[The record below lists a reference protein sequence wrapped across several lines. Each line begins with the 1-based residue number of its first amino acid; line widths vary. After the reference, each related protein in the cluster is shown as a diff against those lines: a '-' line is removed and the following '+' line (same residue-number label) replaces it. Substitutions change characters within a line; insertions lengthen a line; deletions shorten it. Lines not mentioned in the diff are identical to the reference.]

1 MIQRLF
7 IAEKPSL
14 GKAIAAELGVTQICQ
29 GYMVC
34 GNDVVTW
41 CFGHLLEQYD
51 PDDYDEA
58 WKLWRRSSLPMIP
71 REWRLKPKESAR
83 AQLQVISNLLGEA
96 ATVVNTGDLDMEGQL
111 LVDEVLEHFHYTGP
125 VQRIW
130 LASLDSRSIQ
140 KALATL
146 KDNRDYANLRDSA
159 RARSQ
164 ADWLIGMNATR
175 TMTLRGR
182 ESGRDGVLSM
192 GRVQTPTLALVVNR
206 DREIAA
212 FTPIDYLVL
221 QATLQH
227 DAGTFSAIFKPS
239 ETQPGLDS
247 EGRLVDGAT
256 AQDIMDAVRGKN
268 GIITSVTR
276 EKKKKPVPLPHCLSP
291 LQKAA
296 SSKLG
301 MTAQQ
306 VLDTAQS
313 LYEKKLTTY
322 PRTDCR
328 YLPEEQFGDAAR
340 LITALSG
347 ISGLEVVT
355 AKADSAL
362 RGPVWDTKK
371 ITAHHA
377 IIPTGEKP
385 QSLTA
390 QETNLYLMI
399 AVQYCLQFYPPM
411 SYEAQKIV
419 VSINDTTWEARGRLI
434 LEPGWTG
441 VATEEMD
448 EDAKK
453 KEPEQSLPPVSS
465 DTPVTCADVDA
476 LKKKTTPPSRFSEGS
491 LIEAMASVHRFISDA
506 TAKSVL
512 KENEGL
518 GTEAT
523 RAGIIETL
531 KGRKFIAPSGK
542 SLVSTPI
549 GQSLIDMTPGV
560 LKDPVMTAQWEQR
573 LEQIARGE
581 LTLDAF
587 MQDQIAILPTL
598 LNSVLSRP
606 VALLPS
612 AFPCPK
618 CGKAMRKRPNK
629 KYGGFFWAC
638 SDPDCHTFFPDNN
651 GKPGAPREK
660 AVPSEFPCPV
670 CNQPLYRKEKEG
682 NTYWACYNR
691 EGHANGEN
699 VVLPDDNGKP
709 GKPKPRAPRI
719 VTEFVCPDCGKPLLL
734 KTGTSKTGKAWERFD
749 CSGFPQCKA
758 SFWGSN
764 GKPDFDK
771 RAGTK

>member
-14 GKAIAAELGVTQICQ
+14 GKAIAAELGVTQTCQ
-29 GYMVC
+29 GYIVC
-34 GNDVVTW
+34 GNDAVTW

-71 REWRLKPKESAR
+71 REWRLKPKESTR

-96 ATVVNTGDLDMEGQL
+96 ATVVNTGDPDREGQL
-111 LVDEVLEHFHYTGP
+111 LVDEVLEHFRYTGP

-130 LASLDSRSIQ
+130 LASLDSRSIP
-140 KALATL
+140 KARATL

-175 TMTLRGR
+175 AMTLRGR

-256 AQDIMDAVRGKN
+256 AQGIMDAVRGKN

-276 EKKKKPVPLPHCLSP
+276 EKKKKPVPLPHCLSS

-306 VLDTAQS
+306 ILDTAQS

-328 YLPEEQFGDAAR
+328 YLPEEQFSDAAR
-340 LITALSG
+340 IITTLSG
-347 ISGLEVVT
+347 VSGLEAVT

-377 IIPTGEKP
+377 IIPTGEEP
-385 QSLTA
+385 RSLTA
-390 QETNLYLMI
+390 QEKELYLMI
-399 AVQYCLQFYPPM
+399 AVQYFLQFYPPM
-411 SYEAQKIV
+411 FYEAQKILATIV
-419 VSINDTTWEARGRLI
+419 ETAWEARGRMI
-434 LEPGWTG
+434 IAPGWTG
-441 VATEEMD
+441 FATEEDD

-453 KEPEQSLPPVSS
+453 KRQNSR
-465 DTPVTCADVDA
+465 CR
-476 LKKKTTPPSRFSEGS
+476 PS
-491 LIEAMASVHRFISDA
+491 A
-506 TAKSVL
+506 T
-512 KENEGL
+512 
-518 GTEAT
+518 
-523 RAGIIETL
+523 
-531 KGRKFIAPSGK
+531 
-542 SLVSTPI
+542 
-549 GQSLIDMTPGV
+549 MTPYS
-560 LKDPVMTAQWEQR
+560 A
-573 LEQIARGE
+573 
-581 LTLDAF
+581 
-587 MQDQIAILPTL
+587 PTWT
-598 LNSVLSRP
+598 
-606 VALLPS
+606 PS
-612 AFPCPK
+612 
-618 CGKAMRKRPNK
+618 KR
-629 KYGGFFWAC
+629 
-638 SDPDCHTFFPDNN
+638 
-651 GKPGAPREK
+651 
-660 AVPSEFPCPV
+660 
-670 CNQPLYRKEKEG
+670 
-682 NTYWACYNR
+682 
-691 EGHANGEN
+691 
-699 VVLPDDNGKP
+699 
-709 GKPKPRAPRI
+709 KPRRLP
-719 VTEFVCPDCGKPLLL
+719 
-734 KTGTSKTGKAWERFD
+734 
-749 CSGFPQCKA
+749 GFRKVH
-758 SFWGSN
+758 
-764 GKPDFDK
+764 
-771 RAGTK
+771 

>member
-1 MIQRLF
+1 MRLF

-14 GKAIAAELGVTQICQ
+14 GRAIAAELGVTQNNPTFQIC
-29 GYMVC
+29 GS
-34 GNDVVTW
+34 DTVTW
-41 CFGHLLEQYD
+41 CFGHILEQYD
-51 PDDYDEA
+51 PQDYDDNLRIWRRRDLPIIPKE
-58 WKLWRRSSLPMIP
+58 WKLR
-71 REWRLKPKESAR
+71 PKESALT
-83 AQLQVISNLLGEA
+83 QLQVINHLLSEA
-96 ATVVNTGDLDMEGQL
+96 EMVVHAGDPDREGQL

-130 LASLDSRSIQ
+130 LASLDSLSVQ

-146 KDNRDYANLRDSA
+146 KDNRDYADLRDAA

-164 ADWLIGMNATR
+164 ADWLIGMNASR
-175 TMTLRGR
+175 AMTIFGR
-182 ESGRDGVLSM
+182 ETGHNDGVLSL
-192 GRVQTPTLALVVNR
+192 GRVQTPTLALVVQR
-206 DREIAA
+206 DREIKA
-212 FTPIDYLVL
+212 FVSVDYLIL
-221 QATLQH
+221 QASLQN
-227 DAGTFSAIFKPS
+227 DAGSFSATFKPS
-239 ETQPGLDS
+239 DTQTGLDS
-247 EGRLVDGAT
+247 EGRLVDASI
-256 AQDIMDAVRGKN
+256 AQGIVDSVRGQT

-276 EKKKKPVPLPHCLSP
+276 EKKKKPVPLPHCLSS

-296 SSKLG
+296 SSKFG

-328 YLPEEQFGDAAR
+328 YLPEEQFSDASR

-347 ISGLEVVT
+347 VSGLEAMT

-399 AVQYCLQFYPPM
+399 AVQYFLQFYPPM

-441 VATEEMD
+441 VAAEED

-465 DTPVTCADVDA
+465 DTPVTCTDVDA
-476 LKKKTTPPSRFSEGS
+476 LKKKTTPPSKFSEGS
-491 LIEAMASVHRFISDA
+491 LIEAMANIHRFVSDA
-506 TAKSVL
+506 SAKATL

-523 RAGIIETL
+523 RASIIETL
-531 KGRKFIAPSGK
+531 KGRKYIEPSGK
-542 SLVSTPI
+542 SLVSTPL
-549 GQSLIDMTPGV
+549 GQSLIDMTPDV

-573 LEQIARGE
+573 LEQIARDE

-587 MQDQIAILPTL
+587 MQDQITILPTL
-598 LNSVLSRP
+598 LNSVLSLP
-606 VALLPS
+606 VTLLPT
-612 AFPCPK
+612 ACPCPK
-618 CGKAMRKRPNK
+618 CGRAMHKREDK

-638 SDPDCHTFFPDNN
+638 SDPDCHTFLPDNN

-699 VVLPDDNGKP
+699 VFLPDDNGKP

-734 KTGTSKTGKAWERFD
+734 KSGTSKAGKAWERFD

>member
-14 GKAIAAELGVTQICQ
+14 GKAIAAELGVTQTCQ
-29 GYMVC
+29 GYIVC
-34 GNDVVTW
+34 GNDAVTW

-51 PDDYDEA
+51 PDDYDDA

-96 ATVVNTGDLDMEGQL
+96 ATVVNTGDPDREGQL
-111 LVDEVLEHFHYTGP
+111 LVDEVLEHFRYTGP

-175 TMTLRGR
+175 AMTLRGR

-227 DAGTFSAIFKPS
+227 DAGTFSALFKPS

-256 AQDIMDAVRGKN
+256 AQGIMDAVRGKN

-276 EKKKKPVPLPHCLSP
+276 EKKKKPVPLPHCLSS

-328 YLPEEQFGDAAR
+328 YLPEEQFSDAAR
-340 LITALSG
+340 IITALGSSV
-347 ISGLEVVT
+347 SGLEAVT

-362 RGPVWDTKK
+362 KGPVWDTKK

-377 IIPTGEKP
+377 IIPTGEEP
-385 QSLTA
+385 RSLTA
-390 QETNLYLMI
+390 QEKELYLMI
-399 AVQYCLQFYPPM
+399 AVQYFLQFYPPM
-411 SYEAQKIV
+411 LYEAQKILATIV
-419 VSINDTTWEARGRLI
+419 ETAWEARGRMI
-434 LEPGWTG
+434 IEPGWTG
-441 VATEEMD
+441 FAAEEDD

-453 KEPEQSLPPVSS
+453 KEAEQSLPSVGNN
-465 DTPVTCADVDA
+465 DAVLCADVDA

-491 LIEAMASVHRFISDA
+491 LIEAMANVHRFVSDA
-506 TAKSVL
+506 KAKAVL
-512 KENEGL
+512 KENEGI

-523 RAGIIETL
+523 RASILETL
-531 KGRKFIAPSGK
+531 KGRGFITASGK
-542 SLVSTPI
+542 SLVSTPL
-549 GQSLIDMTPGV
+549 GQSLIDMTPDT
-560 LKDPVMTAQWEQR
+560 LRDPVTTAQWEQR
-573 LEQIARGE
+573 LEAITRGE
-581 LTLDAF
+581 TSLEDF
-587 MQDQIAILPTL
+587 MREQYA
-598 LNSVLSRP
+598 
-606 VALLPS
+606 AL
-612 AFPCPK
+612 
-618 CGKAMRKRPNK
+618 
-629 KYGGFFWAC
+629 
-638 SDPDCHTFFPDNN
+638 
-651 GKPGAPREK
+651 
-660 AVPSEFPCPV
+660 
-670 CNQPLYRKEKEG
+670 
-682 NTYWACYNR
+682 
-691 EGHANGEN
+691 
-699 VVLPDDNGKP
+699 
-709 GKPKPRAPRI
+709 
-719 VTEFVCPDCGKPLLL
+719 PLLL
-734 KTGTSKTGKAWERFD
+734 APSSPPLPHFSPVPSPAQSVARRCAGAKGKTPANFSGAAPMPIAGRFCRMRTVNPENREKGPYPRSIHAPSAVAPFTQGKTIGGHIGLATTNKGIRTVTMSFCPMTTA
-749 CSGFPQCKA
+749 SPVSLNLGFRE
-758 SFWGSN
+758 S
-764 GKPDFDK
+764 
-771 RAGTK
+771 

>member
-14 GKAIAAELGVTQICQ
+14 GKAIAAELGVTQTCQ
-29 GYMVC
+29 GYTVC
-34 GNDVVTW
+34 GNDAVTW

-71 REWRLKPKESAR
+71 REWRLKPKESTR

-96 ATVVNTGDLDMEGQL
+96 ATVVNTGDPDRDGQL
-111 LVDEVLEHFHYTGP
+111 LVDEVLEHFRYTGP

-175 TMTLRGR
+175 AMTLRGR

-227 DAGTFSAIFKPS
+227 DAGTFSALFKPS

-256 AQDIMDAVRGKN
+256 AQGIMDAVRGKN

-276 EKKKKPVPLPHCLSP
+276 EKKKKPVPLPHCLSS

-328 YLPEEQFGDAAR
+328 YLPEEQFSDAAR
-340 LITALSG
+340 IITALGSSV
-347 ISGLEVVT
+347 SGLEAVT

-362 RGPVWDTKK
+362 KGPVWDTKK

-377 IIPTGEKP
+377 IIPTGEEP
-385 QSLTA
+385 RSLTA
-390 QETNLYLMI
+390 QEKELYLMI
-399 AVQYCLQFYPPM
+399 AVQYFLQFYPPM
-411 SYEAQKIV
+411 LYEAQKILATIV
-419 VSINDTTWEARGRLI
+419 ETAWEARGRMI
-434 LEPGWTG
+434 IEPGWTG
-441 VATEEMD
+441 FAAEEDD

-453 KEPEQSLPPVSS
+453 KEAEQSLPSVGNN
-465 DTPVTCADVDA
+465 DAVLCADVDA

-491 LIEAMASVHRFISDA
+491 LIEAMANVHRFVSDA
-506 TAKSVL
+506 KAKAVL
-512 KENEGL
+512 KENEGI

-523 RAGIIETL
+523 RASILETL
-531 KGRKFIAPSGK
+531 KGRGFIAASGK
-542 SLVSTPI
+542 SLVSTPL
-549 GQSLIDMTPGV
+549 GQSLIDMTPDT
-560 LKDPVMTAQWEQR
+560 LRDPVTTAQWEQR
-573 LEQIARGE
+573 LEAITRGE
-581 LTLDAF
+581 TSLEDF
-587 MQDQIAILPTL
+587 MREQYAALPL
-598 LNSVLSRP
+598 LLAPVLSTP
-606 VALLPS
+606 AALQPG

-618 CGKAMRKRPNK
+618 CGKALRRREGENA
-629 KYGGFFWAC
+629 GEFFWSC
-638 SDPDCHTFFPDNN
+638 SDADCRTFLPDED
-651 GKPGAPREK
+651 GKPGKPRER
-660 AVPSEFPCPV
+660 AIPSEYPCPV
-670 CNQPLYRKEKEG
+670 CGRPLYSGKNDRG
-682 NTYWACYNR
+682 TYWACYNKQ
-691 EGHANGEN
+691 GHPDGNN
-699 VVLPDDNGKP
+699 VFLPDDNGKP
-709 GKPKPRAPRI
+709 GQPKPRIPRI
-719 VTEFVCPDCGKPLLL
+719 VTEFICPDYGKPLLIRQ
-734 KTGTSKTGKAWERFD
+734 GTNAKGPWTMFS

-758 SFWGSN
+758 SFWDKD
-764 GKPDFDK
+764 GKPNFNNRVK
-771 RAGTK
+771 R

>member
-1 MIQRLF
+1 M
-7 IAEKPSL
+7 
-14 GKAIAAELGVTQICQ
+14 
-29 GYMVC
+29 
-34 GNDVVTW
+34 TW

-71 REWRLKPKESAR
+71 RRWRLKPKETAR

-96 ATVVNTGDLDMEGQL
+96 ATIVNTGAPDREGQL
-111 LVDEVLEHFHYTGP
+111 LVDEVLEHFNYTGP

-175 TMTLRGR
+175 AMTLRGR

-212 FTPIDYLVL
+212 FTHIDYLVL

-227 DAGTFSAIFKPS
+227 DAGMFSALFKPP
-239 ETQPGLDS
+239 EPQPGLDS

-256 AQDIMDAVRGKN
+256 VQGIMDAVRGKN

-276 EKKKKPVPLPHCLSP
+276 EKKKKPVPLPHCLSS

-306 VLDTAQS
+306 ILDTAQS

-328 YLPEEQFGDAAR
+328 YLPEEQFGDTAR
-340 LITALSG
+340 IITALSG
-347 ISGLEVVT
+347 LEAVT

-377 IIPTGEKP
+377 IIPTGEEP
-385 QSLTA
+385 RSLTA
-390 QETNLYLMI
+390 QEKELYLMI
-399 AVQYCLQFYPPM
+399 AVQYFLQFYPPM
-411 SYEAQKIV
+411 LYEAQKILATIV
-419 VSINDTTWEARGRLI
+419 ETAWEARGRMI
-434 LEPGWTG
+434 IEPGWTG
-441 VATEEMD
+441 FAAEEDD

-453 KEPEQSLPPVSS
+453 KEAEQSLPSVGNN
-465 DTPVTCADVDA
+465 DAVLCADVDA

-491 LIEAMASVHRFISDA
+491 LIEAMASIHRFVSDA
-506 TAKSVL
+506 KAKAVL
-512 KENEGL
+512 KENEGI

-523 RAGIIETL
+523 RASILETL
-531 KGRKFIAPSGK
+531 KGRGFITASGK
-542 SLVSTPI
+542 SLVSTPL
-549 GQSLIDMTPGV
+549 GQSLIDMTPDT
-560 LKDPVMTAQWEQR
+560 LRDPVTTAQWEQR
-573 LEQIARGE
+573 LEAITRGE
-581 LTLDAF
+581 TSLEDF
-587 MQDQIAILPTL
+587 MREQYAALPL
-598 LNSVLSRP
+598 LLAPVLSTP
-606 VALLPS
+606 AALQPG

-618 CGKAMRKRPNK
+618 CGKALRRREGKNA
-629 KYGGFFWAC
+629 GEFFWSC
-638 SDPDCHTFFPDNN
+638 SDADCRTFLPDED
-651 GKPGAPREK
+651 GKRER
-660 AVPSEFPCPV
+660 AIPSEYPCPV
-670 CNQPLYRKEKEG
+670 CGRPLYSGKNDRG
-682 NTYWACYNR
+682 TYWACYNKQ
-691 EGHANGEN
+691 GHPDGNN
-699 VVLPDDNGKP
+699 VFLPDDNGTP
-709 GKPKPRAPRI
+709 GQPKEKSPRV
-719 VTEFVCPDCGKPLLL
+719 VTEFTCPDCGKALLYRQ
-734 KTGTSKTGKAWERFD
+734 GTSKAGKPYEVFS
-749 CSGFPQCKA
+749 CSGYPNCKT
-758 SFWGSN
+758 SFWGKD
-764 GKPDFDK
+764 GKPDFNRRPK
-771 RAGTK
+771 

>member
-1 MIQRLF
+1 MRLF

-14 GKAIAAELGVTQICQ
+14 GRAIAAELGVTKTTPAFQL
-29 GYMVC
+29 C
-34 GNDVVTW
+34 GSDTVTW
-41 CFGHLLEQYD
+41 CFGHILEQYD
-51 PDDYDEA
+51 PQDYDDNLRTWRRRDLPITPNE
-58 WKLWRRSSLPMIP
+58 WKLR
-71 REWRLKPKESAR
+71 PKKEAYT
-83 AQLQVISNLLGEA
+83 QLQVINHLLSEA
-96 ATVVNTGDLDMEGQL
+96 SSVVHAGDPDREGQL

-140 KALATL
+140 KALSTL
-146 KDNRDYANLRDSA
+146 KDNSNYANLRDAA

-164 ADWLIGMNATR
+164 ADWLIGMNASR
-175 TMTLRGR
+175 AMTIFGR
-182 ESGRDGVLSM
+182 ETGHTDRVLSL
-192 GRVQTPTLALVVNR
+192 GRVQTPTLALVVQR
-206 DREIAA
+206 DREIKA
-212 FTPIDYLVL
+212 FVPVDYLIL
-221 QATLQH
+221 QASLQN
-227 DAGTFSAIFKPS
+227 DAGSFSATFKPS
-239 ETQPGLDS
+239 DTQTGLDS
-247 EGRLVDGAT
+247 EGRLVDASI
-256 AQDIMDAVRGKN
+256 AQGIVDSVRGQT

-276 EKKKKPVPLPHCLSP
+276 EKKKKPVPLPHCLSS

-296 SSKLG
+296 SSKFG

-328 YLPEEQFGDAAR
+328 YLPEEQFSDASR

-347 ISGLEVVT
+347 VSGLEAMT

-399 AVQYCLQFYPPM
+399 AVQYFLQFYPPM

-441 VATEEMD
+441 VAAEED

-465 DTPVTCADVDA
+465 DTPVTCTDVA
-476 LKKKTTPPSRFSEGS
+476 PLKKRSTPPSRFSEGS
-491 LIEAMASVHRFISDA
+491 LIEAMANIHKFVSDA
-506 TAKSVL
+506 SAKATL

-523 RAGIIETL
+523 RASIIETL
-531 KGRKFIAPSGK
+531 KGRKYIEPSGK
-542 SLVSTPI
+542 SLVSTPL

-598 LNSVLSRP
+598 LNSVLSLP
-606 VALLPS
+606 VTLLPT
-612 AFPCPK
+612 ACPCPK
-618 CGKAMRKRPNK
+618 CGRAMRKREDK

-638 SDPDCHTFFPDNN
+638 SDPDCHTFLPDNN

-699 VVLPDDNGKP
+699 VFLPDDNGKP

-719 VTEFVCPDCGKPLLL
+719 VTEFVCPVCGKPLLL
-734 KTGTSKTGKAWERFD
+734 KTGTSKTGKVWERFD
-749 CSGFPQCKA
+749 CSGFPSCKA

>member
-14 GKAIAAELGVTQICQ
+14 GKAIAAELGVTQTCQ
-29 GYMVC
+29 GYIVC
-34 GNDVVTW
+34 GNDAVTW

-51 PDDYDEA
+51 PDDYDDA

-96 ATVVNTGDLDMEGQL
+96 ATVVNTGDPDREGQL
-111 LVDEVLEHFHYTGP
+111 LVDEVLEHFRYTGP

-175 TMTLRGR
+175 AMTLRGR

-192 GRVQTPTLALVVNR
+192 GRVQTPSLALVVNR

-221 QATLQH
+221 QARLQH

-239 ETQPGLDS
+239 ETQPGLNS

-256 AQDIMDAVRGKN
+256 AQGIMDAVRGKN

-276 EKKKKPVPLPHCLSP
+276 EKKKKPVPLPHCLSS

-328 YLPEEQFGDAAR
+328 YLPEEQFSDAAR
-340 LITALSG
+340 IITALGSSV
-347 ISGLEVVT
+347 SGLEAVT

-377 IIPTGEKP
+377 IIPTGEEP
-385 QSLTA
+385 RSLTA
-390 QETNLYLMI
+390 QEKELYLMI
-399 AVQYCLQFYPPM
+399 AVQYFLQFYPPM
-411 SYEAQKIV
+411 LYEAQKILATIV
-419 VSINDTTWEARGRLI
+419 ETAWEARGRMI
-434 LEPGWTG
+434 IEPGWTG
-441 VATEEMD
+441 FAAEEDD

-453 KEPEQSLPPVSS
+453 KEAEQSLPSVGNN
-465 DTPVTCADVDA
+465 DAVLCADVDA

-491 LIEAMASVHRFISDA
+491 LIEAMANVHRFVSDA
-506 TAKSVL
+506 KAKAVL
-512 KENEGL
+512 KENEGI

-523 RAGIIETL
+523 RASILETL
-531 KGRKFIAPSGK
+531 KGRGFIAASGK
-542 SLVSTPI
+542 SLVSTPL
-549 GQSLIDMTPGV
+549 GQSLIDMTPDT
-560 LKDPVMTAQWEQR
+560 LRDPVTTAQWEQR
-573 LEQIARGE
+573 LEAITRGE
-581 LTLDAF
+581 TSLEDF
-587 MQDQIAILPTL
+587 MREQYAALPL
-598 LNSVLSRP
+598 LLAPVLSTSA
-606 VALLPS
+606 ALQPG

-618 CGKAMRKRPNK
+618 CGKALRRREGKNA
-629 KYGGFFWAC
+629 GEFFWSC
-638 SDPDCHTFFPDNN
+638 SDADCRTFLPDED
-651 GKPGAPREK
+651 GKPGKPRER
-660 AVPSEFPCPV
+660 AIPSEYPCPV
-670 CNQPLYRKEKEG
+670 CGRPLYSGKNDRG
-682 NTYWACYNR
+682 TYWACYNKQ
-691 EGHANGEN
+691 GHPDGNN
-699 VVLPDDNGKP
+699 VFLPDDNGTP
-709 GKPKPRAPRI
+709 GQPKEKSPRV
-719 VTEFVCPDCGKPLLL
+719 VTEFTCPDCGKALLYRQ
-734 KTGTSKTGKAWERFD
+734 GTSKAGKPYEVFS
-749 CSGFPQCKA
+749 CSGYPNCKT
-758 SFWGSN
+758 SFWGKD
-764 GKPDFDK
+764 GKPDFNRRPK
-771 RAGTK
+771 

>member
-14 GKAIAAELGVTQICQ
+14 GKAIAAELGVTQTCQ
-29 GYMVC
+29 GYTVC
-34 GNDVVTW
+34 GNDAVTW

-51 PDDYDEA
+51 PDDYDDA

-96 ATVVNTGDLDMEGQL
+96 ATVVNTGDPDREGQL
-111 LVDEVLEHFHYTGP
+111 LVDEVLEHFRYTGP

-175 TMTLRGR
+175 AMTLRGR

-192 GRVQTPTLALVVNR
+192 GRVQTPSLALVVNR

-227 DAGTFSAIFKPS
+227 DAGTFSALFKPS

-256 AQDIMDAVRGKN
+256 AQGIMDAVRGKN

-276 EKKKKPVPLPHCLSP
+276 EKKKKPVPLPHCLSSR
-291 LQKAA
+291 QKAA

-328 YLPEEQFGDAAR
+328 YLPEEQFSDAAR
-340 LITALSG
+340 LITALGSSV
-347 ISGLEVVT
+347 SGLEAVT

-377 IIPTGEKP
+377 IIPTGEEP
-385 QSLTA
+385 RSLTA
-390 QETNLYLMI
+390 QEKELYLMI
-399 AVQYCLQFYPPM
+399 AVQYFLQFYPPM
-411 SYEAQKIV
+411 LYEAQKILATIV
-419 VSINDTTWEARGRLI
+419 ETAWEARGRMI
-434 LEPGWTG
+434 IEPGWTG
-441 VATEEMD
+441 FAAEEDD

-453 KEPEQSLPPVSS
+453 KEAEQSLPSVGNN
-465 DTPVTCADVDA
+465 DAVLCADVDA

-491 LIEAMASVHRFISDA
+491 LIEAMANVHRFVSDA
-506 TAKSVL
+506 KAKAVL
-512 KENEGL
+512 KENEGI

-523 RAGIIETL
+523 RASILETL
-531 KGRKFIAPSGK
+531 KGRGFIAASGK
-542 SLVSTPI
+542 SLVSTPL
-549 GQSLIDMTPGV
+549 GQSLIDMTPDT
-560 LKDPVMTAQWEQR
+560 LRDPVTTAQWEQR
-573 LEQIARGE
+573 LEAITRGE
-581 LTLDAF
+581 TSLEDF
-587 MQDQIAILPTL
+587 MREQYAALPLLWPPSSPPLPHFSPVPSPARSVARRCAGAKGKTPANFSGAAPMPIAGRFCRMRTVNPENREKGPYPRSIH
-598 LNSVLSRP
+598 
-606 VALLPS
+606 APS
-612 AFPCPK
+612 AVAPFTQGKTIGGHIGLATTNKGIRTVTMSFCPMTT
-618 CGKAMRKRPNK
+618 APPASPK
-629 KYGGFFWAC
+629 K
-638 SDPDCHTFFPDNN
+638 SL
-651 GKPGAPREK
+651 RE
-660 AVPSEFPCPV
+660 
-670 CNQPLYRKEKEG
+670 
-682 NTYWACYNR
+682 W
-691 EGHANGEN
+691 
-699 VVLPDDNGKP
+699 
-709 GKPKPRAPRI
+709 
-719 VTEFVCPDCGKPLLL
+719 
-734 KTGTSKTGKAWERFD
+734 
-749 CSGFPQCKA
+749 
-758 SFWGSN
+758 
-764 GKPDFDK
+764 
-771 RAGTK
+771 

>member
-1 MIQRLF
+1 MRLF

-14 GKAIAAELGVTQICQ
+14 GRAIAAELGVTKTTPAFQL
-29 GYMVC
+29 C
-34 GNDVVTW
+34 GSDTVTW
-41 CFGHLLEQYD
+41 CFGHILEQYD
-51 PDDYDEA
+51 PQDYDDNLRTWRRRDLPIIPNE
-58 WKLWRRSSLPMIP
+58 WKLR
-71 REWRLKPKESAR
+71 PKKEAYT
-83 AQLQVISNLLGEA
+83 QLQVINHLLSEA
-96 ATVVNTGDLDMEGQL
+96 SSVVHAGDPDREGQL

-140 KALATL
+140 KALSTL
-146 KDNRDYANLRDSA
+146 KDNSNYANLRDAA

-164 ADWLIGMNATR
+164 ADWLIGMNASR
-175 TMTLRGR
+175 AMTIFGR
-182 ESGRDGVLSM
+182 ETGHTDRVLSL
-192 GRVQTPTLALVVNR
+192 GRVQTPTLALVVQR
-206 DREIAA
+206 DREIKA
-212 FTPIDYLVL
+212 FVPVDYLIL
-221 QATLQH
+221 QASLQN
-227 DAGTFSAIFKPS
+227 DAGSFSATFKPS
-239 ETQPGLDS
+239 DTQTGLDS
-247 EGRLVDGAT
+247 EGRLVDASI
-256 AQDIMDAVRGKN
+256 AQGIVDSVRGQT

-276 EKKKKPVPLPHCLSP
+276 EKKKKPVPLPHCLSS

-296 SSKLG
+296 SSKFG

-328 YLPEEQFGDAAR
+328 YLPEEQFSDASR

-347 ISGLEVVT
+347 VSGLEAMT

-399 AVQYCLQFYPPM
+399 AVQYFLQFYPPM

-441 VATEEMD
+441 VAAEED

-465 DTPVTCADVDA
+465 DTPVTCTDVA
-476 LKKKTTPPSRFSEGS
+476 PLKKRSTPPSRFSEGS
-491 LIEAMASVHRFISDA
+491 LIEAMANIHKFVSDA
-506 TAKSVL
+506 SAKATL

-523 RAGIIETL
+523 RASIIETL
-531 KGRKFIAPSGK
+531 KGRKYIEPSGK
-542 SLVSTPI
+542 SLVSTPL

-598 LNSVLSRP
+598 LNSVLSLP
-606 VALLPS
+606 VTLLPT
-612 AFPCPK
+612 ACPCPK
-618 CGKAMRKRPNK
+618 CGRAMRKREDK

-638 SDPDCHTFFPDNN
+638 SDPDCHTFLPDNN

-699 VVLPDDNGKP
+699 VFLPDDNGKP

-719 VTEFVCPDCGKPLLL
+719 VTEFVCPVCGKPLLL
-734 KTGTSKTGKAWERFD
+734 KTGTSKTGKVWERFD
-749 CSGFPQCKA
+749 CSGFPSCKA

>member
-1 MIQRLF
+1 MRLF

-14 GKAIAAELGVTQICQ
+14 GKAIAAELGVTQNNQ
-29 GYMVC
+29 NFQVC
-34 GNDVVTW
+34 GSDVVTW

-58 WKLWRRSSLPMIP
+58 WKLWRRNSLPMIP

-83 AQLQVISNLLGEA
+83 AQLQVISNLLAEA
-96 ATVVNTGDLDMEGQL
+96 ATVVNTGDPDREGQL

-175 TMTLRGR
+175 AMTLRGR

-227 DAGTFSAIFKPS
+227 DAGMFSALFKPS
-239 ETQPGLDS
+239 EPQPGLDS

-256 AQDIMDAVRGKN
+256 AQGIMDAVRGKN

-276 EKKKKPVPLPHCLSP
+276 EKKKKPVPLPHCLSS

-328 YLPEEQFGDAAR
+328 YLPEEQFGDTAR
-340 LITALSG
+340 IITALSG
-347 ISGLEVVT
+347 LEAVT

-377 IIPTGEKP
+377 IIPTGEEP
-385 QSLTA
+385 RSLTA
-390 QETNLYLMI
+390 QEKELYLMI
-399 AVQYCLQFYPPM
+399 AVQYFLQFYPPM
-411 SYEAQKIV
+411 LYEAQKILATIV
-419 VSINDTTWEARGRLI
+419 ETAWEARGRMI
-434 LEPGWTG
+434 IEPGWTG
-441 VATEEMD
+441 FAAEEDD

-453 KEPEQSLPPVSS
+453 KEAEQSLPSVGNN
-465 DTPVTCADVDA
+465 DAVLCADVDA

-491 LIEAMASVHRFISDA
+491 LIEAMANVHRFVSDA
-506 TAKSVL
+506 KAKAVL
-512 KENEGL
+512 KENEGI

-523 RAGIIETL
+523 RASILETL
-531 KGRKFIAPSGK
+531 KGRGFIAASGK
-542 SLVSTPI
+542 SLVSTPL
-549 GQSLIDMTPGV
+549 GQSLIDMTPDT
-560 LKDPVMTAQWEQR
+560 LRDPVTTAQWEQR
-573 LEQIARGE
+573 LEAITRGE
-581 LTLDAF
+581 TSLEDF
-587 MQDQIAILPTL
+587 MREQYAALPL
-598 LNSVLSRP
+598 LLAPVLSTFA
-606 VALLPS
+606 ALQPG

-618 CGKAMRKRPNK
+618 CGKALRRREGKNA
-629 KYGGFFWAC
+629 GEFFWSC
-638 SDPDCHTFFPDNN
+638 SDADCRTFLPDED
-651 GKPGAPREK
+651 GKPGKPRER
-660 AVPSEFPCPV
+660 AIPSEHPCPV
-670 CNQPLYRKEKEG
+670 CGRPLYSGKNDRG
-682 NTYWACYNR
+682 TYWACYNKQ
-691 EGHANGEN
+691 GHPDGNN
-699 VVLPDDNGKP
+699 VFLPDDNGTP
-709 GKPKPRAPRI
+709 GQPKEKSPRV
-719 VTEFVCPDCGKPLLL
+719 VTEFTCPDCGKALLYRQ
-734 KTGTSKTGKAWERFD
+734 GTSKAGKPYEVFS
-749 CSGFPQCKA
+749 CSGYPNCKT
-758 SFWGSN
+758 SFWGKD
-764 GKPDFDK
+764 GKPDFNRRPK
-771 RAGTK
+771 

>member
-1 MIQRLF
+1 M
-7 IAEKPSL
+7 
-14 GKAIAAELGVTQICQ
+14 
-29 GYMVC
+29 
-34 GNDVVTW
+34 
-41 CFGHLLEQYD
+41 
-51 PDDYDEA
+51 
-58 WKLWRRSSLPMIP
+58 
-71 REWRLKPKESAR
+71 
-83 AQLQVISNLLGEA
+83 
-96 ATVVNTGDLDMEGQL
+96 
-111 LVDEVLEHFHYTGP
+111 
-125 VQRIW
+125 
-130 LASLDSRSIQ
+130 
-140 KALATL
+140 
-146 KDNRDYANLRDSA
+146 
-159 RARSQ
+159 
-164 ADWLIGMNATR
+164 
-175 TMTLRGR
+175 
-182 ESGRDGVLSM
+182 
-192 GRVQTPTLALVVNR
+192 
-206 DREIAA
+206 
-212 FTPIDYLVL
+212 
-221 QATLQH
+221 
-227 DAGTFSAIFKPS
+227 
-239 ETQPGLDS
+239 
-247 EGRLVDGAT
+247 
-256 AQDIMDAVRGKN
+256 
-268 GIITSVTR
+268 
-276 EKKKKPVPLPHCLSP
+276 
-291 LQKAA
+291 
-296 SSKLG
+296 
-301 MTAQQ
+301 
-306 VLDTAQS
+306 
-313 LYEKKLTTY
+313 
-322 PRTDCR
+322 
-328 YLPEEQFGDAAR
+328 
-340 LITALSG
+340 
-347 ISGLEVVT
+347 T

-399 AVQYCLQFYPPM
+399 AVQYFLQFYPPM

-465 DTPVTCADVDA
+465 DTPVTCTDVDA

-491 LIEAMASVHRFISDA
+491 LIEAMANIHRFVSDA
-506 TAKSVL
+506 SAKATL

-523 RAGIIETL
+523 RASIIETL
-531 KGRKFIAPSGK
+531 KGRKYIEPSGK
-542 SLVSTPI
+542 SLVSTPL
-549 GQSLIDMTPGV
+549 GQSLIHMTPDV

-573 LEQIARGE
+573 LEQIARDE

-598 LNSVLSRP
+598 LNSVLSLP
-606 VALLPS
+606 VTLLPT
-612 AFPCPK
+612 ACPCPK
-618 CGKAMRKRPNK
+618 CGRAMRRREDK
-629 KYGGFFWAC
+629 KYGGFFWTC
-638 SDPDCHTFFPDNN
+638 SDPDCHNFLPDNN

-699 VVLPDDNGKP
+699 VFLPDDNGKP

-734 KTGTSKTGKAWERFD
+734 KTGTSKTGKVWERFD

-764 GKPDFDK
+764 GKPDFDE

>member
-1 MIQRLF
+1 M
-7 IAEKPSL
+7 
-14 GKAIAAELGVTQICQ
+14 
-29 GYMVC
+29 
-34 GNDVVTW
+34 TW
-41 CFGHLLEQYD
+41 CFGHILEQYD
-51 PDDYDEA
+51 PQDYDDNLRTWRRRDLPIIPNE
-58 WKLWRRSSLPMIP
+58 WKLR
-71 REWRLKPKESAR
+71 PKKEAYT
-83 AQLQVISNLLGEA
+83 QLQVINHLLSEA
-96 ATVVNTGDLDMEGQL
+96 SSVVHAGDPDREGQL

-140 KALATL
+140 KALSTL
-146 KDNRDYANLRDSA
+146 KDNSNYANLRDAA

-164 ADWLIGMNATR
+164 ADWLIGMNASR
-175 TMTLRGR
+175 AMTIFGQ
-182 ESGRDGVLSM
+182 ETGHTDGVLSL
-192 GRVQTPTLALVVNR
+192 GRVQTPTLALVVQR
-206 DREIAA
+206 DREIKA
-212 FTPIDYLVL
+212 FVPVDYLIL
-221 QATLQH
+221 QASLQN
-227 DAGTFSAIFKPS
+227 DAGSFSATFKPA
-239 ETQPGLDS
+239 ETQPGLDP
-247 EGRLVDGAT
+247 EGRLVDASI
-256 AQDIMDAVRGKN
+256 AQGIVDAVRGQT
-268 GIITSVTR
+268 GTITSVTR
-276 EKKKKPVPLPHCLSP
+276 EKKKKAVPLPHCLSS

-296 SSKLG
+296 SSRFG

-328 YLPEEQFGDAAR
+328 YLPEEQFQDAAR
-340 LITALSG
+340 IITSLAG
-347 ISGLEVVT
+347 VSGLEAVT
-355 AKADSAL
+355 ARADTSL

-419 VSINDTTWEARGRLI
+419 VSINDTIWEARGRLI

-441 VATEEMD
+441 VAAEED

-465 DTPVTCADVDA
+465 DTPVTCADVET

-491 LIEAMASVHRFISDA
+491 LIEAMANIHRFVSDA
-506 TAKSVL
+506 SAKATL

-523 RAGIIETL
+523 RASIIETL
-531 KGRKFIAPSGK
+531 KGRKYIAPSGK

-598 LNSVLSRP
+598 LNSVLSLP
-606 VALLPS
+606 VTLLPG

-618 CGKAMRKRPNK
+618 CGKAMRKRPDK

-638 SDPDCHTFFPDNN
+638 SDPDCHTFLPDNN

-670 CNQPLYRKEKEG
+670 CGKPLYRKEKDG
-682 NTYWACYNR
+682 APYWACYNR

-699 VVLPDDNGKP
+699 VFLPDDNGKP

-734 KTGTSKTGKAWERFD
+734 KNGTNTTGKVWERFD

>member
-14 GKAIAAELGVTQICQ
+14 GKAIAVELGVTQTCQ
-29 GYMVC
+29 GYIVC
-34 GNDVVTW
+34 GNDAVTW

-58 WKLWRRSSLPMIP
+58 WKKLWRRSSLPMIP
-71 REWRLKPKESAR
+71 REWRLKPKESTR

-96 ATVVNTGDLDMEGQL
+96 ATVVNTGDPDREGQL
-111 LVDEVLEHFHYTGP
+111 LVDEVLEHFRYTGP

-175 TMTLRGR
+175 AMTLRGR

-192 GRVQTPTLALVVNR
+192 GRVQTPSLALVVNR

-221 QATLQH
+221 QARLQH

-239 ETQPGLDS
+239 ETQPGLNS

-256 AQDIMDAVRGKN
+256 AQGIMDAVRGKN

-276 EKKKKPVPLPHCLSP
+276 EKKKKPVPLPHCLSS

-328 YLPEEQFGDAAR
+328 YLPEEQFSDAAR
-340 LITALSG
+340 IITALSG
-347 ISGLEVVT
+347 VSGLEAVT

-377 IIPTGEKP
+377 IIPTGEEP
-385 QSLTA
+385 RSLTA
-390 QETNLYLMI
+390 QEKELYLMI
-399 AVQYCLQFYPPM
+399 AVQYFLQFYPPM
-411 SYEAQKIV
+411 LYEAQKILATIV
-419 VSINDTTWEARGRLI
+419 ETAWEARGRMI
-434 LEPGWTG
+434 IEPGWTG
-441 VATEEMD
+441 FAAEEDD

-453 KEPEQSLPPVSS
+453 KEAEQSLPSVGNN
-465 DTPVTCADVDA
+465 DAVLCADVDA

-491 LIEAMASVHRFISDA
+491 LIEAMANVHRFVSDA
-506 TAKSVL
+506 KAKAVL
-512 KENEGL
+512 KENEGI

-523 RAGIIETL
+523 RASILETL
-531 KGRKFIAPSGK
+531 KGRGFIAASGK
-542 SLVSTPI
+542 SLVSTPL
-549 GQSLIDMTPGV
+549 GQSLIDMTPDT
-560 LKDPVMTAQWEQR
+560 LRDPVTTAQWEQR
-573 LEQIARGE
+573 LEAITRGE
-581 LTLDAF
+581 TSLEDF
-587 MQDQIAILPTL
+587 MREQYAALPL
-598 LNSVLSRP
+598 LLAPVLSTSA
-606 VALLPS
+606 ALQPG

-618 CGKAMRKRPNK
+618 CGKALRRREGKNA
-629 KYGGFFWAC
+629 GEFFWSC
-638 SDPDCHTFFPDNN
+638 SDADCRTFLPDED
-651 GKPGAPREK
+651 GKPGKPRER
-660 AVPSEFPCPV
+660 AIPSEYPCPI
-670 CNQPLYRKEKEG
+670 CGRPLYSGKNDRG
-682 NTYWACYNR
+682 TYWACYNKQ
-691 EGHANGEN
+691 GHPDGNN
-699 VVLPDDNGKP
+699 VFLPDDNGTP
-709 GKPKPRAPRI
+709 GQPKEKSPRV
-719 VTEFVCPDCGKPLLL
+719 VTEFTCPDCGKALLYRQ
-734 KTGTSKTGKAWERFD
+734 GTSKAGKPYEVFS
-749 CSGFPQCKA
+749 CSGYPNCKT
-758 SFWGSN
+758 SFWGKD
-764 GKPDFDK
+764 GKPDFNRRPK
-771 RAGTK
+771 

>member
-1 MIQRLF
+1 MRLF

-14 GKAIAAELGVTQICQ
+14 GRAIAAELGVTQTCQ

-51 PDDYDEA
+51 PDDYDET
-58 WKLWRRSSLPMIP
+58 WKLWGRSSLPLIP
-71 REWRLKPKESAR
+71 RGWRLKPKKDALT
-83 AQLQVISNLLGEA
+83 QLQIINHLLSEA
-96 ATVVNTGDLDMEGQL
+96 ATVVNAGDPDREGQL
-111 LVDEVLEHFHYTGP
+111 LVDEVLEHFSYYGP

-175 TMTLRGR
+175 AMTLRGR

-221 QATLQH
+221 QASLQH
-227 DAGTFSAIFKPS
+227 DAGTFSALFKPS

-256 AQDIMDAVRGKN
+256 AQGIMDAVRSKN

-276 EKKKKPVPLPHCLSP
+276 EKKKKPVPLPHCLSS

-306 VLDTAQS
+306 ILDTAQS

-340 LITALSG
+340 IITALSG
-347 ISGLEVVT
+347 VSGLEAVT

-377 IIPTGEKP
+377 IIPTGELPK
-385 QSLTA
+385 SLSKEENA
-390 QETNLYLMI
+390 LYLMI
-399 AVQYCLQFYPPM
+399 AVQYFLQFYPPM
-411 SYEAQKIV
+411 LYEAQKILATIV
-419 VSINDTTWEARGRLI
+419 ETAWEARGRMI
-434 LEPGWTG
+434 IEPGWTG
-441 VATEEMD
+441 FAAEEDD

-453 KEPEQSLPPVSS
+453 KEAEQSLPSVGNN
-465 DTPVTCADVDA
+465 DAVLCADVNA
-476 LKKKTTPPSRFSEGS
+476 LKKKTTPPPKFSEGS
-491 LIEAMASVHRFISDA
+491 LIEAMANIHRFVSDA
-506 TAKSVL
+506 SAKTVL

-523 RAGIIETL
+523 RASIIETL
-531 KGRKFIAPSGK
+531 KGRKYIEPNGK
-542 SLVSTPI
+542 SLVSTPL
-549 GQSLIDMTPGV
+549 GQSLINMTPDV
-560 LKDPVMTAQWEQR
+560 LKDPITTAEWEQR
-573 LEQIARGE
+573 LEQIAHGE
-581 LTLDAF
+581 TTLDAF
-587 MQDQIAILPTL
+587 MQEQIAILPSL
-598 LNSVLSRP
+598 LDPVLSRP
-606 VALLPS
+606 VVLLPN

-618 CGKAMRKRPNK
+618 CGKAMHKRPDK
-629 KYGGFFWAC
+629 KFGGFFWAC
-638 SDPDCHTFFPDNN
+638 SDPDCRSFLPDDN
-651 GKPGAPREK
+651 GKPGTPREQP
-660 AVPSEFPCPV
+660 VPSEFPCPA
-670 CNQPLYRKEKEG
+670 CGNPLYRKEKEG
-682 NTYWACYNR
+682 KPYWACYNR
-691 EGHANGEN
+691 EDHPNGEN
-699 VVLPDDNGKP
+699 IFLPDNAGKP
-709 GKPKPRAPRI
+709 GQPKPRTPRI
-719 VTEFVCPDCGKPLLL
+719 VTEFICPDCGKPLLIRQ
-734 KTGTSKTGKAWERFD
+734 GTNAKGPWTMFS

-758 SFWGSN
+758 SFWDKD
-764 GKPDFDK
+764 GKPNFNNRVK
-771 RAGTK
+771 R

>member
-1 MIQRLF
+1 MRLF

-14 GKAIAAELGVTQICQ
+14 GRAIAAELGVTQNNPTFQIC
-29 GYMVC
+29 GS
-34 GNDVVTW
+34 DTVTW
-41 CFGHLLEQYD
+41 CFGHILEQYD
-51 PDDYDEA
+51 PQDYDDNLRIWRRRDLPIIPKE
-58 WKLWRRSSLPMIP
+58 WKLR
-71 REWRLKPKESAR
+71 PKESALT
-83 AQLQVISNLLGEA
+83 QLQVINHLLSEA
-96 ATVVNTGDLDMEGQL
+96 EMVVHAGDPDREGQL

-130 LASLDSRSIQ
+130 LASLDSLSVQ

-146 KDNRDYANLRDSA
+146 KDNRDYADLRDAA

-164 ADWLIGMNATR
+164 ADWLIGMNASR
-175 TMTLRGR
+175 AMTIFGR
-182 ESGRDGVLSM
+182 ETGHNDGVLSL
-192 GRVQTPTLALVVNR
+192 GRVQTPTLALVVQR
-206 DREIAA
+206 DREIKA
-212 FTPIDYLVL
+212 FVSVDYLIL
-221 QATLQH
+221 QASLQN
-227 DAGTFSAIFKPS
+227 DAGSFSATFKPS
-239 ETQPGLDS
+239 DTQTGLDS
-247 EGRLVDGAT
+247 EGRLVDASI
-256 AQDIMDAVRGKN
+256 AQGIVDSVRGQT

-276 EKKKKPVPLPHCLSP
+276 EKKKKPVPLPHCLSS

-296 SSKLG
+296 SSKFG

-328 YLPEEQFGDAAR
+328 YLPEEQFSDASR

-347 ISGLEVVT
+347 VSGLEAMT

-399 AVQYCLQFYPPM
+399 AVQYFLQFYPPM

-441 VATEEMD
+441 VAAEED

-465 DTPVTCADVDA
+465 DTPVTCTDVDA
-476 LKKKTTPPSRFSEGS
+476 LKKKTTPPSKFSEGS
-491 LIEAMASVHRFISDA
+491 LIEAMANIHRFVSDA
-506 TAKSVL
+506 SAKATL

-518 GTEAT
+518 GTGAS
-523 RAGIIETL
+523 IIETL
-531 KGRKFIAPSGK
+531 KGRKYIEPSGK
-542 SLVSTPI
+542 SLVSTPL
-549 GQSLIDMTPGV
+549 GQSLIDMTPDV

-573 LEQIARGE
+573 LEQIARDE

-587 MQDQIAILPTL
+587 MQDQITILPTL
-598 LNSVLSRP
+598 LNSVLSLP
-606 VALLPS
+606 VTLLPT
-612 AFPCPK
+612 ACPCPK
-618 CGKAMRKRPNK
+618 CGRAMHKREDK

-638 SDPDCHTFFPDNN
+638 SDPDCHTFLPDNN

-699 VVLPDDNGKP
+699 VFLPDDNGKP

-734 KTGTSKTGKAWERFD
+734 KSGTSKAGKAWERFD

>member
-1 MIQRLF
+1 MRLF
-7 IAEKPSL
+7 VAEKPSL
-14 GKAIAAELGVTQICQ
+14 GRAIAAELGVTKNNPTFQIC
-29 GYMVC
+29 GS
-34 GNDVVTW
+34 DTVTW
-41 CFGHLLEQYD
+41 CFGHILEQYD
-51 PDDYDEA
+51 PQDYDDNLRTWRRRDLPIIPNE
-58 WKLWRRSSLPMIP
+58 WKLR
-71 REWRLKPKESAR
+71 PKKEAYT
-83 AQLQVISNLLGEA
+83 QLQVINHLLSEA
-96 ATVVNTGDLDMEGQL
+96 SSVVHAGDPDREGQL

-140 KALATL
+140 KALSTL
-146 KDNRDYANLRDSA
+146 KDNSNYANLRDAA

-164 ADWLIGMNATR
+164 ADWLIGMNASR
-175 TMTLRGR
+175 AMTIFGQ
-182 ESGRDGVLSM
+182 ETGHTDGVLSL
-192 GRVQTPTLALVVNR
+192 GRVQTPTLALVVQR
-206 DREIAA
+206 DREIKA
-212 FTPIDYLVL
+212 FVPVDYLIL
-221 QATLQH
+221 QASLQN
-227 DAGTFSAIFKPS
+227 DAGSFSATFKPA
-239 ETQPGLDS
+239 ETQPGLDP
-247 EGRLVDGAT
+247 EGRLVDASI
-256 AQDIMDAVRGKN
+256 AQGIVDAVRGQT
-268 GIITSVTR
+268 GTITSVTR
-276 EKKKKPVPLPHCLSP
+276 EKKKKAVPLPHCLSS

-296 SSKLG
+296 SSRFG

-328 YLPEEQFGDAAR
+328 YLPEEQFQDAAR
-340 LITALSG
+340 IITSLAG
-347 ISGLEVVT
+347 VSGLEAVT
-355 AKADSAL
+355 SL

-419 VSINDTTWEARGRLI
+419 VSINDTIWEARGRLI

-441 VATEEMD
+441 VAAEED

-465 DTPVTCADVDA
+465 DTPVTCADVET

-491 LIEAMASVHRFISDA
+491 LIEAMANIHRFVSDA
-506 TAKSVL
+506 SAKATL

-523 RAGIIETL
+523 RASIIETL
-531 KGRKFIAPSGK
+531 KGRKYIAPSGK

-598 LNSVLSRP
+598 LNSVLSLP
-606 VALLPS
+606 VTLLPG

-618 CGKAMRKRPNK
+618 CGKAMRKRPDK

-638 SDPDCHTFFPDNN
+638 SDPDCHTFLPDNN

-670 CNQPLYRKEKEG
+670 CGKPLYRKEKDG
-682 NTYWACYNR
+682 APYWACYNR

-699 VVLPDDNGKP
+699 VFLPDDNGKP

-734 KTGTSKTGKAWERFD
+734 KNGTNTTGKVWERFD

>member
-1 MIQRLF
+1 MRLF
-7 IAEKPSL
+7 VAEKPSL
-14 GKAIAAELGVTQICQ
+14 GRAIAAELGVTKNNPTFQN
-29 GYMVC
+29 C
-34 GNDVVTW
+34 GSDTVTW
-41 CFGHLLEQYD
+41 CFGHILEQYD
-51 PDDYDEA
+51 PQDYDDNLRTWRRRDLPIIPNE
-58 WKLWRRSSLPMIP
+58 WKLR
-71 REWRLKPKESAR
+71 PKKEAYT
-83 AQLQVISNLLGEA
+83 QLQVINHLLSEA
-96 ATVVNTGDLDMEGQL
+96 SSVVHAGDPDREGQL

-140 KALATL
+140 KALSTL
-146 KDNRDYANLRDSA
+146 KDNSNYANLRDAA

-164 ADWLIGMNATR
+164 ADWLIGMNASR
-175 TMTLRGR
+175 AMTIFGQ
-182 ESGRDGVLSM
+182 ETGHTDGVLSL
-192 GRVQTPTLALVVNR
+192 GRVQTPTLALVVQR
-206 DREIAA
+206 DREIKA
-212 FTPIDYLVL
+212 FVPVDYLIL
-221 QATLQH
+221 QASLQN
-227 DAGTFSAIFKPS
+227 DAGSFSATFKPA
-239 ETQPGLDS
+239 ETQPGLDP
-247 EGRLVDGAT
+247 EGRLVDASI
-256 AQDIMDAVRGKN
+256 AQGIVDAVRGQT
-268 GIITSVTR
+268 GTITSVTR
-276 EKKKKPVPLPHCLSP
+276 EKKKKAVPLPHCLSS

-296 SSKLG
+296 SSRFG

-328 YLPEEQFGDAAR
+328 YLPEEQFQDAAR
-340 LITALSG
+340 IITSLAG
-347 ISGLEVVT
+347 VSGLEAVT
-355 AKADSAL
+355 ARADTSL

-419 VSINDTTWEARGRLI
+419 VSINDTIWEARGRLI

-441 VATEEMD
+441 VAAEED

-465 DTPVTCADVDA
+465 DTPVTCADVET

-491 LIEAMASVHRFISDA
+491 LIEAMANIHRFVSDA
-506 TAKSVL
+506 SAKATL

-523 RAGIIETL
+523 RASIIETL
-531 KGRKFIAPSGK
+531 KGRKYIAPSGK

-598 LNSVLSRP
+598 LNSVLSLP
-606 VALLPS
+606 VTLLPG

-618 CGKAMRKRPNK
+618 CGKAMRKRPDK

-638 SDPDCHTFFPDNN
+638 SDPDCHTFLPDNN

-670 CNQPLYRKEKEG
+670 CGKPLYRKEKDG
-682 NTYWACYNR
+682 APYWACYNR

-699 VVLPDDNGKP
+699 VFLPDDNGKP

-734 KTGTSKTGKAWERFD
+734 KNGTNTTGKVWERFD

>member
-1 MIQRLF
+1 MRLF

-14 GKAIAAELGVTQICQ
+14 GRAIAAELGVTQNNPTFQIC
-29 GYMVC
+29 GS
-34 GNDVVTW
+34 DTVTW
-41 CFGHLLEQYD
+41 CFGHILEQYD
-51 PDDYDEA
+51 PQDYDDNLRIWRRRDLPIIPKE
-58 WKLWRRSSLPMIP
+58 WKLR
-71 REWRLKPKESAR
+71 PKESALT
-83 AQLQVISNLLGEA
+83 QLQVINHLLSEA
-96 ATVVNTGDLDMEGQL
+96 EMVVHAGDPDREGQL

-130 LASLDSRSIQ
+130 LASLDSLSVQ

-146 KDNRDYANLRDSA
+146 KDNRDYADLRDAA

-164 ADWLIGMNATR
+164 ADWLIGMNASR
-175 TMTLRGR
+175 AMTIFGR
-182 ESGRDGVLSM
+182 ETGHNDGVLSL
-192 GRVQTPTLALVVNR
+192 GRVQTPTLALVVQR
-206 DREIAA
+206 DREIKA
-212 FTPIDYLVL
+212 FVPVDYLIL
-221 QATLQH
+221 QASLQN
-227 DAGTFSAIFKPS
+227 DAGSFSATFKPS
-239 ETQPGLDS
+239 DTQTGLDS
-247 EGRLVDGAT
+247 EGRLVDASI
-256 AQDIMDAVRGKN
+256 AQGIVDSVRGQT

-276 EKKKKPVPLPHCLSP
+276 EKKKKPVPLPHCLSS

-296 SSKLG
+296 SSKFG

-347 ISGLEVVT
+347 VSGLEAVT

-362 RGPVWDTKK
+362 KGPVWDTKK

-385 QSLTA
+385 QSLTV

-399 AVQYCLQFYPPM
+399 AVQYFLQFYPPM

-441 VATEEMD
+441 VAAEED

-465 DTPVTCADVDA
+465 DTPVTCTDVDA
-476 LKKKTTPPSRFSEGS
+476 LKKKTTPPSKFSEGS
-491 LIEAMASVHRFISDA
+491 LIEAMANIHRFVSDA
-506 TAKSVL
+506 SAKATL

-523 RAGIIETL
+523 RASIIETL
-531 KGRKFIAPSGK
+531 KGRKYIEPSGK
-542 SLVSTPI
+542 SLVSTPL
-549 GQSLIDMTPGV
+549 GQSLIDMTPDV

-573 LEQIARGE
+573 LEQIARDE

-587 MQDQIAILPTL
+587 MQDQITILPTL
-598 LNSVLSRP
+598 LNSVLSLP
-606 VALLPS
+606 VTLLPT
-612 AFPCPK
+612 ACPCPK
-618 CGKAMRKRPNK
+618 CGRAMRKRPDK

-638 SDPDCHTFFPDNN
+638 SDPDCHTFLPDNN

-699 VVLPDDNGKP
+699 VFLPDDNGKP

-734 KTGTSKTGKAWERFD
+734 KSGTSKAGKAWERFD

>member
-1 MIQRLF
+1 MRLF

-14 GKAIAAELGVTQICQ
+14 GRAIAAELGVTQNNPTFQIC
-29 GYMVC
+29 GS
-34 GNDVVTW
+34 DTVTW
-41 CFGHLLEQYD
+41 CFGHILEQYD
-51 PDDYDEA
+51 PQDYDDNLRIWRRRDLPIIPKE
-58 WKLWRRSSLPMIP
+58 WKLR
-71 REWRLKPKESAR
+71 PKESALT
-83 AQLQVISNLLGEA
+83 QLQVINHLLSEA
-96 ATVVNTGDLDMEGQL
+96 EMVVHAGDPDREGQL

-130 LASLDSRSIQ
+130 LASLDSLSVQ

-146 KDNRDYANLRDSA
+146 KDNRDYADLRDAA

-164 ADWLIGMNATR
+164 ADWLIGMNASR
-175 TMTLRGR
+175 AMTIFGR
-182 ESGRDGVLSM
+182 ETGHNDGVLSL
-192 GRVQTPTLALVVNR
+192 GRVQTPTLALVVQR
-206 DREIAA
+206 DREIKA
-212 FTPIDYLVL
+212 FVSVDYLIL
-221 QATLQH
+221 QASLQN
-227 DAGTFSAIFKPS
+227 DAGSFSATFKPS
-239 ETQPGLDS
+239 DTQTGLDS
-247 EGRLVDGAT
+247 EGRLVDASI
-256 AQDIMDAVRGKN
+256 AQGIVDSVRGQT

-276 EKKKKPVPLPHCLSP
+276 EKKKKPVPLPHCLSS

-296 SSKLG
+296 SSKFG

-347 ISGLEVVT
+347 VSGLEAVT

-399 AVQYCLQFYPPM
+399 AVQYFLQFYPPM

-441 VATEEMD
+441 VAAEED

-465 DTPVTCADVDA
+465 DTPVTCTDVDA
-476 LKKKTTPPSRFSEGS
+476 LKKKTTPPSKFSEGS
-491 LIEAMASVHRFISDA
+491 LIEAMANIHRFVSDA
-506 TAKSVL
+506 SAKATL

-523 RAGIIETL
+523 RASIIETL
-531 KGRKFIAPSGK
+531 KGRKYIEPSGK
-542 SLVSTPI
+542 SLVSTPL
-549 GQSLIDMTPGV
+549 GQSLIDMTPDV

-573 LEQIARGE
+573 LEQIARDE

-587 MQDQIAILPTL
+587 MQDQITILPTL
-598 LNSVLSRP
+598 LNSVLSLP
-606 VALLPS
+606 VTLLPT
-612 AFPCPK
+612 ACPCPK
-618 CGKAMRKRPNK
+618 CGRAMRKRPDK

-638 SDPDCHTFFPDNN
+638 SDPDCHTFLPDNN

-699 VVLPDDNGKP
+699 VFLPDDNGKP

>member
-1 MIQRLF
+1 
-7 IAEKPSL
+7 
-14 GKAIAAELGVTQICQ
+14 
-29 GYMVC
+29 
-34 GNDVVTW
+34 
-41 CFGHLLEQYD
+41 
-51 PDDYDEA
+51 
-58 WKLWRRSSLPMIP
+58 
-71 REWRLKPKESAR
+71 
-83 AQLQVISNLLGEA
+83 
-96 ATVVNTGDLDMEGQL
+96 
-111 LVDEVLEHFHYTGP
+111 
-125 VQRIW
+125 
-130 LASLDSRSIQ
+130 
-140 KALATL
+140 
-146 KDNRDYANLRDSA
+146 
-159 RARSQ
+159 
-164 ADWLIGMNATR
+164 
-175 TMTLRGR
+175 
-182 ESGRDGVLSM
+182 
-192 GRVQTPTLALVVNR
+192 
-206 DREIAA
+206 
-212 FTPIDYLVL
+212 
-221 QATLQH
+221 
-227 DAGTFSAIFKPS
+227 
-239 ETQPGLDS
+239 
-247 EGRLVDGAT
+247 
-256 AQDIMDAVRGKN
+256 
-268 GIITSVTR
+268 
-276 EKKKKPVPLPHCLSP
+276 
-291 LQKAA
+291 
-296 SSKLG
+296 
-301 MTAQQ
+301 
-306 VLDTAQS
+306 
-313 LYEKKLTTY
+313 
-322 PRTDCR
+322 
-328 YLPEEQFGDAAR
+328 
-340 LITALSG
+340 
-347 ISGLEVVT
+347 
-355 AKADSAL
+355 
-362 RGPVWDTKK
+362 
-371 ITAHHA
+371 
-377 IIPTGEKP
+377 
-385 QSLTA
+385 
-390 QETNLYLMI
+390 
-399 AVQYCLQFYPPM
+399 M

-523 RAGIIETL
+523 RASIIETL

-542 SLVSTPI
+542 SLVSTPL

-598 LNSVLSRP
+598 LNSVLSLP
-606 VALLPS
+606 VTLLPGV
-612 AFPCPK
+612 FPCPK
-618 CGKAMRKRPNK
+618 CGKAMRKRPDK

-699 VVLPDDNGKP
+699 VFLPDDNGKP

-719 VTEFVCPDCGKPLLL
+719 VTEFVCPVCGKPLLL
-734 KTGTSKTGKAWERFD
+734 KTGTSKTGKVWERFD
-749 CSGFPQCKA
+749 CSGFPSCKA

>member
-1 MIQRLF
+1 MRLF
-7 IAEKPSL
+7 VAEKPSL
-14 GKAIAAELGVTQICQ
+14 GRAIAAELGVTQNNQ
-29 GYMVC
+29 NFQVC
-34 GNDVVTW
+34 GSDVVTW

-58 WKLWRRSSLPMIP
+58 WKPWRRSSLPMIP
-71 REWRLKPKESAR
+71 REWRLKPKESALT
-83 AQLQVISNLLGEA
+83 QLQVINHLLSEA
-96 ATVVNTGDLDMEGQL
+96 SSVVHAGDPDREGQL

-130 LASLDSRSIQ
+130 LASLDSRSVQ

-146 KDNRDYANLRDSA
+146 KDNRGYANLRDAA

-164 ADWLIGMNATR
+164 ADWLIGMNASR
-175 TMTLRGR
+175 AMTIFGQ
-182 ESGRDGVLSM
+182 ETGHTDGVLSL
-192 GRVQTPTLALVVNR
+192 GRVQTPTLALVVQR
-206 DREIAA
+206 DREIKA
-212 FTPIDYLVL
+212 FVPVDYLLL
-221 QATLQH
+221 QASLQN
-227 DAGTFSAIFKPS
+227 DAGSFSATFKPA
-239 ETQPGLDS
+239 ETQPGLDP
-247 EGRLVDGAT
+247 EGRLVDASI
-256 AQDIMDAVRGKN
+256 AQGIVDSVRGQT
-268 GIITSVTR
+268 GTITSVTR
-276 EKKKKPVPLPHCLSP
+276 EKRTKSVPLPHCLSS

-296 SSKLG
+296 SSKFG

-328 YLPEEQFGDAAR
+328 YLPEEQFQDAAR

-347 ISGLEVVT
+347 VSGLEAVT

-385 QSLTA
+385 QSLTV

-399 AVQYCLQFYPPM
+399 AVQYFLQFYPPM

-441 VATEEMD
+441 VAAEED

-465 DTPVTCADVDA
+465 DTPVTCADVET

-491 LIEAMASVHRFISDA
+491 LIEAMANMHRFVSDA
-506 TAKSVL
+506 SAKATL

-523 RAGIIETL
+523 RASIIETL
-531 KGRKFIAPSGK
+531 KGRKYIEPSGK
-542 SLVSTPI
+542 SLVSTPL

-598 LNSVLSRP
+598 LNSVLSLP
-606 VALLPS
+606 VTLLPGV
-612 AFPCPK
+612 FPCQK
-618 CGKAMRKRPNK
+618 CGKAMCKRPDK

-638 SDPDCHTFFPDNN
+638 SDPDCHTFLPDNN

-682 NTYWACYNR
+682 DTYWACYNR

-699 VVLPDDNGKP
+699 VFLPDDNGKP

-734 KTGTSKTGKAWERFD
+734 KNGTSKTGKAWERFD

>member
-1 MIQRLF
+1 MRLF
-7 IAEKPSL
+7 VAEKPSL
-14 GKAIAAELGVTQICQ
+14 GRAIAAELGVTKNNPTFQIC
-29 GYMVC
+29 GS
-34 GNDVVTW
+34 DTVTW
-41 CFGHLLEQYD
+41 CFGHILEQYD
-51 PDDYDEA
+51 PQDYDDNLRTWRRRDLPIIPNE
-58 WKLWRRSSLPMIP
+58 WKLR
-71 REWRLKPKESAR
+71 PKKEAYT
-83 AQLQVISNLLGEA
+83 QLQVINHLLSEA
-96 ATVVNTGDLDMEGQL
+96 SSVVHAGDPDREGQL

-140 KALATL
+140 KALSTL
-146 KDNRDYANLRDSA
+146 KDNSNYANLRDAA

-164 ADWLIGMNATR
+164 ADWLIGMNASR
-175 TMTLRGR
+175 AMTIFGQ
-182 ESGRDGVLSM
+182 ETGHTDGVLSL
-192 GRVQTPTLALVVNR
+192 GRVQTPTLALVVQR
-206 DREIAA
+206 DREIKA
-212 FTPIDYLVL
+212 FVPVDYLIL
-221 QATLQH
+221 QASLQN
-227 DAGTFSAIFKPS
+227 DAGRFSATFKPA
-239 ETQPGLDS
+239 ETQPGLDP
-247 EGRLVDGAT
+247 EGRLVDASI
-256 AQDIMDAVRGKN
+256 AQGIVDAVRGQT
-268 GIITSVTR
+268 GTITSVTR
-276 EKKKKPVPLPHCLSP
+276 EKKKKAVPLPHCLSS

-296 SSKLG
+296 SSRFG

-328 YLPEEQFGDAAR
+328 YLPEEQFQDAAR
-340 LITALSG
+340 IITSLAG
-347 ISGLEVVT
+347 VSGLEAVT
-355 AKADSAL
+355 ARADTSL

-419 VSINDTTWEARGRLI
+419 VSINDTIWEARGRLI

-441 VATEEMD
+441 VAAEED

-465 DTPVTCADVDA
+465 DTPVTCADVET

-491 LIEAMASVHRFISDA
+491 LIEAMANIHRFVSDA
-506 TAKSVL
+506 SAKATL

-523 RAGIIETL
+523 RASIIETL
-531 KGRKFIAPSGK
+531 KGRKYIAPSGK

-598 LNSVLSRP
+598 LNSVLSLP
-606 VALLPS
+606 VTLLPG

-618 CGKAMRKRPNK
+618 CGKAMRKRPDK

-638 SDPDCHTFFPDNN
+638 SDPDCHTFLPDNN

-670 CNQPLYRKEKEG
+670 CGKPLYRKEKDG
-682 NTYWACYNR
+682 APYWACYNR

-699 VVLPDDNGKP
+699 VFLPDDNGKP

-734 KTGTSKTGKAWERFD
+734 KNGTNTTGKVWERFD

>member
-1 MIQRLF
+1 MRLF
-7 IAEKPSL
+7 VAEKPSL
-14 GKAIAAELGVTQICQ
+14 GRAIAAELGITKNNPTFQIC
-29 GYMVC
+29 GS
-34 GNDVVTW
+34 DTVTW
-41 CFGHLLEQYD
+41 CFGHILEQYD
-51 PDDYDEA
+51 PQDYDDNLRTWRRRDLPIVPAE
-58 WKLWRRSSLPMIP
+58 WKLR
-71 REWRLKPKESAR
+71 PKESALT
-83 AQLQVISNLLGEA
+83 QLQVINHLLSEA
-96 ATVVNTGDLDMEGQL
+96 EMVVHAGDPDREGQL

-140 KALATL
+140 KALSTL
-146 KDNRDYANLRDSA
+146 KDNSNYANLRDAA

-164 ADWLIGMNATR
+164 ADWLIGMNASR
-175 TMTLRGR
+175 AMTIFGQ
-182 ESGRDGVLSM
+182 ETGHTDGVLSL
-192 GRVQTPTLALVVNR
+192 GRVQTPTLALVVQR
-206 DREIAA
+206 DREIKA
-212 FTPIDYLVL
+212 FVPVDYLIL
-221 QATLQH
+221 QASLQN
-227 DAGTFSAIFKPS
+227 DAGSFSATFKPA
-239 ETQPGLDS
+239 ETQPGLDP
-247 EGRLVDGAT
+247 EGRLVDASI
-256 AQDIMDAVRGKN
+256 AQGIVDSVRGQT

-276 EKKKKPVPLPHCLSP
+276 EKKKKPVPLPHCLSS

-296 SSKLG
+296 SSKFG

-306 VLDTAQS
+306 VLDLAQS

-328 YLPEEQFGDAAR
+328 YLPEEQFSDAAR
-340 LITALSG
+340 IITALSG
-347 ISGLEVVT
+347 VSGLEAVT

-362 RGPVWDTKK
+362 KGPVWDTKK

-542 SLVSTPI
+542 SLVSTPL

-598 LNSVLSRP
+598 LNSVLSLP
-606 VALLPS
+606 VTLLPGV
-612 AFPCPK
+612 FPCPK
-618 CGKAMRKRPNK
+618 CGKAMRKRPDK

-699 VVLPDDNGKP
+699 VFLPDDNGKP

-719 VTEFVCPDCGKPLLL
+719 VTEFVCPVCGKPLLL
-734 KTGTSKTGKAWERFD
+734 KTGTSKTGKVWERFD
-749 CSGFPQCKA
+749 CSGFPSCKA

>member
-1 MIQRLF
+1 MRLF

-14 GKAIAAELGVTQICQ
+14 GKAIAAELGVTQTCQ

-34 GNDVVTW
+34 GNDAVTW

-58 WKLWRRSSLPMIP
+58 WKWWRRNSLPMIP

-96 ATVVNTGDLDMEGQL
+96 ATVVNTGDPDREGQL
-111 LVDEVLEHFHYTGP
+111 LVDEVLEHFSYSGP

-146 KDNRDYANLRDSA
+146 KDNRGYANLRDSA

-175 TMTLRGR
+175 AMTLRGR

-227 DAGTFSAIFKPS
+227 DAGTFSAFFKPS

-247 EGRLVDGAT
+247 EGRLVDGVT
-256 AQDIMDAVRGKN
+256 AQGIMDAVRGKN

-276 EKKKKPVPLPHCLSP
+276 EKKKKPVPLPHCLSS

-340 LITALSG
+340 IITALSG
-347 ISGLEVVT
+347 VSGLEAVT

-377 IIPTGEKP
+377 IIPTGEEP
-385 QSLTA
+385 RSLTA
-390 QETNLYLMI
+390 QEKELYLMI
-399 AVQYCLQFYPPM
+399 AVQYFLQFYPPM
-411 SYEAQKIV
+411 LYEAQKILATIV
-419 VSINDTTWEARGRLI
+419 ETAWEARGRMI
-434 LEPGWTG
+434 IEPGWTG
-441 VATEEMD
+441 FAAEEDD

-453 KEPEQSLPPVSS
+453 KEAEQSLPSVGNN
-465 DTPVTCADVDA
+465 DAVLCADVDA

-491 LIEAMASVHRFISDA
+491 LIEAMANVHRFVSDA
-506 TAKSVL
+506 KAKAVL
-512 KENEGL
+512 KENEGI

-523 RAGIIETL
+523 RASILETL
-531 KGRKFIAPSGK
+531 KGRGFIAASGK
-542 SLVSTPI
+542 SLVSTPL
-549 GQSLIDMTPGV
+549 GQSLIDMTPDT
-560 LKDPVMTAQWEQR
+560 LRDPVTTAQWEQR
-573 LEQIARGE
+573 LEAITRGE
-581 LTLDAF
+581 TSLEDF
-587 MQDQIAILPTL
+587 MREQYAALPL
-598 LNSVLSRP
+598 LLAPVLSTSA
-606 VALLPS
+606 ALQPG

-618 CGKAMRKRPNK
+618 CGKALRRREGKNA
-629 KYGGFFWAC
+629 GEFFWSC
-638 SDPDCHTFFPDNN
+638 SDADCRTFLPDED
-651 GKPGAPREK
+651 GKPGKPRER
-660 AVPSEFPCPV
+660 ATPSEYPCPV
-670 CNQPLYRKEKEG
+670 CGRPLYSGKNDRG
-682 NTYWACYNR
+682 TYWACYNKQ
-691 EGHANGEN
+691 GHPDGNN
-699 VVLPDDNGKP
+699 VFLPDDNGTP
-709 GKPKPRAPRI
+709 GQPKEKSPRV
-719 VTEFVCPDCGKPLLL
+719 VTEFTCPDCGKALLYRQ
-734 KTGTSKTGKAWERFD
+734 GTSKAGKSYEVFS
-749 CSGFPQCKA
+749 CSGYPNCKT
-758 SFWGSN
+758 SFWGKD
-764 GKPDFDK
+764 GKPDFNRRPK
-771 RAGTK
+771 

>member
-1 MIQRLF
+1 MRLF
-7 IAEKPSL
+7 VAEKPSL
-14 GKAIAAELGVTQICQ
+14 GRAIAAELGVTQNNPTFQIC
-29 GYMVC
+29 GS
-34 GNDVVTW
+34 DTVTW
-41 CFGHLLEQYD
+41 CFGHILEQYD
-51 PDDYDEA
+51 PQDYDDNLRIWRRRDLPIIPKE
-58 WKLWRRSSLPMIP
+58 WKLR
-71 REWRLKPKESAR
+71 PKESALT
-83 AQLQVISNLLGEA
+83 QLQVINHLLSEA
-96 ATVVNTGDLDMEGQL
+96 EMVVHAGDPDREGQL

-130 LASLDSRSIQ
+130 LASLDSLSVQ

-146 KDNRDYANLRDSA
+146 KDNRDYADLRDAA

-164 ADWLIGMNATR
+164 ADWLIGMNASR
-175 TMTLRGR
+175 AMTIFGR
-182 ESGRDGVLSM
+182 ETGHNDGVLSL
-192 GRVQTPTLALVVNR
+192 GRVQTPTLALVVQR
-206 DREIAA
+206 DREIKA
-212 FTPIDYLVL
+212 FVSVDYLIL
-221 QATLQH
+221 QASLQN
-227 DAGTFSAIFKPS
+227 DAGSFSATFKPS
-239 ETQPGLDS
+239 DTQTGLDS
-247 EGRLVDGAT
+247 EGRLVDASI
-256 AQDIMDAVRGKN
+256 AQGIVDSVRGQT

-276 EKKKKPVPLPHCLSP
+276 EKKKKPVPLPHCLSS

-296 SSKLG
+296 SSKFG

-347 ISGLEVVT
+347 VSGLEAVT

-377 IIPTGEKP
+377 IIPTGEEP
-385 QSLTA
+385 RSLTA

-399 AVQYCLQFYPPM
+399 AVQYFLQFYPPM

-441 VATEEMD
+441 VAAEED

-465 DTPVTCADVDA
+465 DTPVTCTDVDA
-476 LKKKTTPPSRFSEGS
+476 LKKKTTPPSKFSEGS
-491 LIEAMASVHRFISDA
+491 LIEAMANIHRFVSDA
-506 TAKSVL
+506 SAKATL

-523 RAGIIETL
+523 RASIIETL
-531 KGRKFIAPSGK
+531 KGRKYIEPSGK
-542 SLVSTPI
+542 SLVSTPL
-549 GQSLIDMTPGV
+549 GQSLIDMTPDV

-573 LEQIARGE
+573 LEQIARDE

-587 MQDQIAILPTL
+587 MQDQITILPTL
-598 LNSVLSRP
+598 LNSVLSLP
-606 VALLPS
+606 VTLLPT
-612 AFPCPK
+612 ACPCPK
-618 CGKAMRKRPNK
+618 CGRAMRKRPDK

-638 SDPDCHTFFPDNN
+638 SDPDCHTFLPDNN

-699 VVLPDDNGKP
+699 VFLPDDNGKP